1 MEVIAMT
8 IRGLIEKSLIKITPL
23 SKTQKKFFEV
33 FKQSLIALSVDLG
46 GLLSGLIL
54 VFFSSFFSSVPWAL
68 VIYPGIL
75 SMRGAIGGLFSGHL
89 STNLHLGTIKSSLVR
104 NTKDFYI
111 FFYATVFLTIES
123 GLIMGAVF
131 SLISIYFWG
140 FSLFVIGG
148 MFCTLVA
155 TTFLS
160 FLLASPIT
168 LKVSALAFNRGLDPD
183 IIAYPIMSTVSD
195 LIGTVIFMVILTL
208 FFSGYIGTFLI
219 WILFT
224 IILFL
229 GLSLFLLNLK
239 EKEFIKTLK
248 EFFLALAA
256 VTLIAYV
263 TGNFLGKIS
272 QTSKKIQE
280 IYILYPAILGTV
292 GDVGSIIGSL
302 ATTKLAL
309 GTIRT
314 SFKSIKENIPEIIGG
329 SLASAMWF
337 ILFSII
343 AHYTVHNT
351 FLQNQLLRLII
362 LLNIVNFIAV
372 PIISVLAYGIAF
384 LTFKRGLNPDN
395 FVIPFESSLSDNITT
410 FCLFAAIS
418 FILSF

>member
-1 MEVIAMT
+1 
-8 IRGLIEKSLIKITPL
+8 
-23 SKTQKKFFEV
+23 
-33 FKQSLIALSVDLG
+33 
-46 GLLSGLIL
+46 
-54 VFFSSFFSSVPWAL
+54 
-68 VIYPGIL
+68 
-75 SMRGAIGGLFSGHL
+75 
-89 STNLHLGTIKSSLVR
+89 
-104 NTKDFYI
+104 
-111 FFYATVFLTIES
+111 
-123 GLIMGAVF
+123 
-131 SLISIYFWG
+131 
-140 FSLFVIGG
+140 
-148 MFCTLVA
+148 
-155 TTFLS
+155 
-160 FLLASPIT
+160 
-168 LKVSALAFNRGLDPD
+168 
-183 IIAYPIMSTVSD
+183 
-195 LIGTVIFMVILTL
+195 
-208 FFSGYIGTFLI
+208 
-219 WILFT
+219 
-224 IILFL
+224 
-229 GLSLFLLNLK
+229 LLNLK